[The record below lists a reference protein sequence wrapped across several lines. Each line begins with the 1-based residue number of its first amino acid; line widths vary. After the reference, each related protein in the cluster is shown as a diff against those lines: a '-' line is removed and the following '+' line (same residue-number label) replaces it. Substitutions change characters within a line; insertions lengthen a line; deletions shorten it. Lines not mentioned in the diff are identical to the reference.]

1 MSSSIDDSNFGS
13 SKTAA
18 TVDPSTQRTIQ
29 TIKDVAN
36 NIREASSRMRDVV
49 RALHESG
56 AIDELTAAVHE
67 AMIAARDTTRE
78 ISETAKEL
86 KDRGVIK
93 GTATA
98 VQETAAAAR
107 EIGDTARDTAQQVS
121 ESTPRTGEAIR
132 NAATG
137 IKTRTKRSTQ
147 SS

>member
-1 MSSSIDDSNFGS
+1 MSSSIDDSNFP
-13 SKTAA
+13 KTAA

-67 AMIAARDTTRE
+67 ATIAARDTTRE
-78 ISETAKEL
+78 IGETAKDL

-98 VQETAAAAR
+98 VQETAAAAH
-107 EIGDTARDTAQQVS
+107 EIGDTVRDTAQQVS
-121 ESTPRTGEAIR
+121 ESTPLTGETIR

-137 IKTRTKRSTQ
+137 TKTGIKRSTQ